1 MKNENSLFES
11 NNEKRDVLLNGK
23 PLKVTGEEPNS
34 MTEHATKRARLL
46 ALLAIMVGLSS
57 ISLGVT
63 NIVMHQ
69 TDDYMGT
76 KYYKYQTAA
85 PIEETQYFAP
95 SGWTLSGTTA
105 TRTVIETKPA
115 TKITTYTVPSG
126 YTLSGTKGVK
136 GDDVINATAITTYT
150 APSGWT
156 LSGTKATKTITE
168 TRPADTITTYSAPEG
183 YILVGDKC
191 YKVVEPE
198 EPKEE
203 KTKGR

>member
-1 MKNENSLFES
+1 MKNENDLFES
-11 NNEKRDVLLNGK
+11 NNENREILLNGK
-23 PLKVTGEEPNS
+23 PLKVTSEDPLYMS
-34 MTEHATKRARLL
+34 KQATKKARLL
-46 ALLAIMVGLSS
+46 ALLAIVTGFSS

-63 NIVMHQ
+63 NMVMHQ

-136 GDDVINATAITTYT
+136 GDDVINATARTTYT

-156 LSGTKATKTITE
+156 LSGTTATKTITE

-183 YILVGDKC
+183 YILIGDKC

-198 EPKEE
+198 EKV
-203 KTKGR
+203 KGR